1 MILMKH
7 LSLILLCVLFG
18 ACGAPPEAG
27 TNSKAGSNGS
37 VNSGVQPGVVSNG
50 NTNSMP
56 SGTPDMTGI
65 PSDPNA
71 VQADPNTPPA
81 GSIEAANRGR
91 VLAEG
96 PPPPAGSKPP
106 SVDAGDNSS
115 VSSEMLKDGSILEKR
130 VFSQNE
136 YVKAL
141 EIRTIGRSR
150 SATLIL
156 KNGKSV
162 KVPAAR
168 IPEIGSPSSAFLL
181 ELAGIRP
188 KPTQPE
194 QNGTGAKASQ

>member
-1 MILMKH
+1 MKY
-7 LSLILLCVLFG
+7 LSVILLGVLFG

-50 NTNSMP
+50 NSNSMP

-65 PSDPNA
+65 PSDPNT
-71 VQADPNTPPA
+71 VQADPDTPSA
-81 GSIEAANRGR
+81 GNIEAANRGR

-96 PPPPAGSKPP
+96 PPPPPGSKPP
-106 SVDAGDNSS
+106 SVAAGDDSS
-115 VSSEMLKDGSILEKR
+115 ISSEMLKDGSILERR
-130 VFSQNE
+130 VFTQNE
-136 YVKAL
+136 YLKAL

-156 KNGKSV
+156 RNGKSV
-162 KVPAAR
+162 KVPAGR
-168 IPEIGSPSSAFLL
+168 LPEIGSPSSAFLL

-188 KPTQPE
+188 KPMQPD
-194 QNGTGAKASQ
+194 QNGSGSKGAKPSH